1 MYAELNYIYES
12 WLKLYTNIKQEAITS
27 GSQGKGNFEYQR
39 LMLECFKEYY
49 RILKPGKWM
58 TVEFSNT
65 SASIW
70 NAIRMAIQ
78 DSGFI
83 ITFVSDLSK
92 GRGGLH
98 GIYNVVAVNQD
109 LAITCLKPSS
119 SLIERFECSN
129 DTAENVWDFVSELL
143 IHLPVHIER
152 NQNTTA
158 IVERSPKILY
168 DRLIAYYVQHGY
180 PVPMD
185 AVEFQ
190 KGLRQH
196 FVERDGM
203 FFTPEQAIEYDEKKR
218 LAPQFVSLGLMVGSE
233 SEGIEWLKNR
243 LREHPQTYQELQ
255 PQWMQDLVTPKK
267 GDTVPE
273 LMQILEENFLKNEAG
288 QWYIPDLEKAADLE
302 KVRMRKNL
310 KEFESYV
317 ELASK
322 AKGRIKNARLF
333 VLQDGFKHCYQ
344 QGDFKTII
352 LVGNHIDESLLTED
366 EILLQYYDIAS
377 SKVQR

>member
-1 MYAELNYIYES
+1 
-12 WLKLYTNIKQEAITS
+12 
-27 GSQGKGNFEYQR
+27 
-39 LMLECFKEYY
+39 
-49 RILKPGKWM
+49 
-58 TVEFSNT
+58 
-65 SASIW
+65 
-70 NAIRMAIQ
+70 
-78 DSGFI
+78 
-83 ITFVSDLSK
+83 
-92 GRGGLH
+92 
-98 GIYNVVAVNQD
+98 
-109 LAITCLKPSS
+109 
-119 SLIERFECSN
+119 
-129 DTAENVWDFVSELL
+129 
-143 IHLPVHIER
+143 
-152 NQNTTA
+152 
-158 IVERSPKILY
+158 
-168 DRLIAYYVQHGY
+168 
-180 PVPMD
+180 
-185 AVEFQ
+185 
-190 KGLRQH
+190 
-196 FVERDGM
+196 M

>member
-1 MYAELNYIYES
+1 
-12 WLKLYTNIKQEAITS
+12 
-27 GSQGKGNFEYQR
+27 
-39 LMLECFKEYY
+39 
-49 RILKPGKWM
+49 
-58 TVEFSNT
+58 
-65 SASIW
+65 
-70 NAIRMAIQ
+70 
-78 DSGFI
+78 
-83 ITFVSDLSK
+83 
-92 GRGGLH
+92 
-98 GIYNVVAVNQD
+98 
-109 LAITCLKPSS
+109 
-119 SLIERFECSN
+119 
-129 DTAENVWDFVSELL
+129 
-143 IHLPVHIER
+143 
-152 NQNTTA
+152 
-158 IVERSPKILY
+158 
-168 DRLIAYYVQHGY
+168 
-180 PVPMD
+180 
-185 AVEFQ
+185 
-190 KGLRQH
+190 
-196 FVERDGM
+196 M

-233 SEGIEWLKNR
+233 SEGIEWLKSR